1 MTKFK
6 RNNIKNLLKTSL
18 DLANEAIYLID
29 SNGKI
34 LLANTTACQA
44 LGYDKKEVS
53 SLNVFDVDALVKS
66 KDEYK
71 EKFELFKQNKSNNAS
86 VIESIHKR
94 KDGTT
99 FPVEISSRL
108 IDIDGKEHLISY
120 VLDISHRVKQDEELK
135 LYFEFIKE
143 SSDMIFLVDFQ
154 SQKIEF
160 ANEKVCKTLEYSLE
174 ELKQMRISQLREGIL
189 DSAEIPEVFK
199 DIKNKKNMITYGK
212 YIGKNNNSVFVETS
226 LSLKNYHGKD
236 YIMAIS
242 RDISERL
249 EIEKQRE
256 ALNRK
261 LENYNNTLKEEVA
274 KIKSELTEY
283 ENIMQRQ
290 AKMAAMG
297 EMLENIA
304 HQWRQPLSI
313 ISVLSTG
320 MKIQNDTGTLDKQTL
335 TNGLNDINT
344 SSQYLSKTIDDF
356 SNFFKPSY
364 KKTKFNISEVIK
376 YTINL
381 TKTNF
386 KSQNIKIV
394 ENIIDLEVYTFK
406 NELIQVLLNILN
418 NAGDELIKLDKK
430 RKLIMIETYENDE
443 YLFIKVLDNAGGI
456 KKSIVNRVFE
466 PYFTTKHKSQGTGVG
481 LYMCETIVKKHMQGL
496 IEVEN
501 KEFMFE
507 DDKYT
512 GAQFI
517 LSLPK
522 N

>member
-1 MTKFK
+1 
-6 RNNIKNLLKTSL
+6 
-18 DLANEAIYLID
+18 
-29 SNGKI
+29 
-34 LLANTTACQA
+34 
-44 LGYDKKEVS
+44 
-53 SLNVFDVDALVKS
+53 
-66 KDEYK
+66 
-71 EKFELFKQNKSNNAS
+71 
-86 VIESIHKR
+86 
-94 KDGTT
+94 
-99 FPVEISSRL
+99 
-108 IDIDGKEHLISY
+108 
-120 VLDISHRVKQDEELK
+120 
-135 LYFEFIKE
+135 
-143 SSDMIFLVDFQ
+143 
-154 SQKIEF
+154 
-160 ANEKVCKTLEYSLE
+160 
-174 ELKQMRISQLREGIL
+174 
-189 DSAEIPEVFK
+189 
-199 DIKNKKNMITYGK
+199 
-212 YIGKNNNSVFVETS
+212 
-226 LSLKNYHGKD
+226 
-236 YIMAIS
+236 
-242 RDISERL
+242 
-249 EIEKQRE
+249 
-256 ALNRK
+256 
-261 LENYNNTLKEEVA
+261 
-274 KIKSELTEY
+274 
-283 ENIMQRQ
+283 MQRQ

-364 KKTKFNISEVIK
+364 KKTTFNINEVIE

-394 ENIIDLEVYTFK
+394 ENIIDLEVFTFK

-418 NAGDELIKLDKK
+418 NAGDELCKGDKK

-443 YLFIKVLDNAGGI
+443 HLFIKVLDNAGGI
-456 KKSIVNRVFE
+456 KKSIINRVFD

-507 DDKYT
+507 DEKYI

-517 LSLPK
+517 LRLPK
-522 N
+522 K